1 MFMLTGENDGFQW
14 SIQGRKSVDN
24 RYYALVQ
31 VGSTKKVTNNTYV
44 TQEAA
49 KDAGCQL
56 MADLLAEL
64 VDEVQNA

>member
-1 MFMLTGENDGFQW
+1 MFMLTGTTDGLPW
-14 SIQGRKSVDN
+14 SIQGRESVDK

-31 VGSTKKVTNNTYV
+31 VGNTKKVTNNTYV

-56 MADLLAEL
+56 MADTLAEL
-64 VDEVQNA
+64 LDEVQHA